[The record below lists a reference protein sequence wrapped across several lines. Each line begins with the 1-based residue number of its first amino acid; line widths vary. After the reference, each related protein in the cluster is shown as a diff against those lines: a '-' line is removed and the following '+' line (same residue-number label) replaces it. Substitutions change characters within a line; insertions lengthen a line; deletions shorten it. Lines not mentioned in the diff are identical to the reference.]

1 MGDLRLL
8 KNTTQTDMRV
18 ESRNAYWSVMY
29 SLHDGKWNGSIRYMG
44 NHICTAS
51 GCMTF
56 TKCESELMDRLN
68 DLSHDLYEMSK
79 DCLETVDDEP

>member
-1 MGDLRLL
+1 MSNLMFLKGDT
-8 KNTTQTDMRV
+8 KTDMRI
-18 ESRNAYWSVMY
+18 ESRNGYWSVTY
-29 SLHDGKWNGSIRYMG
+29 NLHDGLWNGSIRYMG

-56 TKCESELMDRLN
+56 AKCESELMDRLN

-79 DCLETVDDEP
+79 DCLEAVDDEP